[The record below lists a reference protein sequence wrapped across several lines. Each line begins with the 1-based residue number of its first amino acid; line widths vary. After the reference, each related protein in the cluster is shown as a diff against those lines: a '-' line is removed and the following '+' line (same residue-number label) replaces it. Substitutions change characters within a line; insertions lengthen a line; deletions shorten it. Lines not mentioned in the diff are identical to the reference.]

1 MAFNSFIE
9 NKFILIILVPK
20 HFLYL
25 KKSFVQNNFKNGA
38 NIKHFKYFLLEKTL
52 NI

>member
-9 NKFILIILVPK
+9 NKFILIILVPE

-25 KKSFVQNNFKNGA
+25 KKEFYS
-38 NIKHFKYFLLEKTL
+38 E
-52 NI
+52 